1 MHPDNLTV
9 VLGANAS
16 FHCGS
21 SSPGRTIAWLVTFT
35 TSGDTLDS
43 TNNNDAE
50 QLVIRGITIQTSS
63 RMATNLIVLAVEGN
77 NNTIVQCRRPFP
89 TTFSYKGS
97 LMVLGRLTDLNLRA
111 NSLQVYLHLDIY
123 NLPSGF
129 RDIV

>member
-21 SSPGRTIAWLVTFT
+21 STPGRRIAWLVTFT

-43 TNNNDAE
+43 TSYSDAQ

-63 RMATNLIVLAVEGN
+63 SWMATNLTVPAVEGN
-77 NNTIVQCRRPFP
+77 NNTIVQCRRIVP

-97 LMVLGRLTDLNLRA
+97 LMVLG
-111 NSLQVYLHLDIY
+111 
-123 NLPSGF
+123 G
-129 RDIV
+129 